1 MSDINQNNPQP
12 ETQTQPGTETQN
24 AQNAEAPSA
33 PAIPTTQPEKED
45 DVTTQTERD
54 RQRAVA
60 KGMPL
65 SEEAREEAIEEQKAR
80 MSIPNVNAEEQ
91 HETEVTQI
99 EEAIADVSPSFSA
112 APTALLADTAT
123 IFRPEMRLQLIV
135 PLIRTLDED
144 AEVEATA
151 TGEDDVDY
159 SLRNPIAMPKPDR
172 DTGALYELIS
182 GLVGY
187 SAEFND
193 SDFFCLGDSMQEE
206 IILSIIAERFM
217 QGLDVSPSVE
227 PEAFLSNT
235 GYMPICNS
243 AVSKF
248 GGSVVT
254 SLVVPMPILVDKPE
268 TMAKNAVRIPNILSK
283 IIDDSNVGV
292 ELVFIA
298 NPMDFL
304 QSPELIETVNA
315 LSAEGFDIRSLD
327 EIVGDIQS
335 DSSEWSEDLDADD
348 DDFEDSDELDSDED
362 EDEAEAESEDEEVE
376 DYEDDEDESDEE
388 SSDDTNSFTLPSDAE
403 TFISGLDANGLAN
416 AGNVFISK
424 VIN

>member
-1 MSDINQNNPQP
+1 MSDINENNPQSGN
-12 ETQTQPGTETQN
+12 EIQQN
-24 AQNAEAPSA
+24 AQPTETSV

-60 KGMPL
+60 KGMTL
-65 SEEAREEAIEEQKAR
+65 SEDAREEAIEEQKAR
-80 MSIPNVNAEEQ
+80 MSVPNVNAEEQ
-91 HETEVTQI
+91 PEPEVSQI

-112 APTALLADTAT
+112 APSALLSDTT
-123 IFRPEMRLQLIV
+123 SVFRPEMRLQLVV
-135 PLIRTLDED
+135 PLIRALDED
-144 AEVEATA
+144 ADVEATV
-151 TGEDDVDY
+151 TGADEIDY

-182 GLVGY
+182 GIVGY

-217 QGLDVSPSVE
+217 QGLDVAPSVE
-227 PEAFLSNT
+227 PEEFLSNT
-235 GYMPICNS
+235 GYLPICNS
-243 AVSKF
+243 SVSKF

-283 IIDDSNVGV
+283 IIGDSNVGV

-304 QSPELIETVNA
+304 SSPELIETVNA
-315 LSAEGFDIRSLD
+315 LKEDGFDIRSLD

-335 DSSEWSEDLDADD
+335 DSSEWDEELDADD
-348 DDFEDSDELDSDED
+348 DDFEDADDLDSDDEEAEDED
-362 EDEAEAESEDEEVE
+362 EDEEEVE
-376 DYEDDEDESDEE
+376 DEDEE

-403 TFISGLDANGLAN
+403 TFIAGLDANGLAN
-416 AGNVFISK
+416 AGNVFLSK